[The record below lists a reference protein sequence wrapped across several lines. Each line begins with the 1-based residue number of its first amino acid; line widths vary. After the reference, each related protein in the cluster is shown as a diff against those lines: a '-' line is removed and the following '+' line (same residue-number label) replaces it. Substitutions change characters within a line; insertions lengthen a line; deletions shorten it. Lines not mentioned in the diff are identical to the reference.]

1 MSAEWFL
8 RGVGGDEAL
17 NLNGEPLDPAAIQ
30 STLCGEVLHQNKGLA
45 KNAVVTQNVTKMAE
59 HNFEGDINSEEK
71 RFRDRSLQ
79 SVAIY
84 APSFVYKSTLCS
96 SMSWILMLHAEPAAG
111 PRSSALN
118 TGDRAASTHA
128 WARNVSPLTLNST
141 SAISPICR
149 CRLDGGTVM
158 LFTFSERES
167 LVTVRSQ
174 LIVMYSTLENRI
186 RLKDDCSSVFLTN
199 LMMLRSVPAL
209 TKMTLL
215 VVVVVPTK
223 CREADT

>member
-30 STLCGEVLHQNKGLA
+30 STLCGEVLHQISGQKLA
-45 KNAVVTQNVTKMAE
+45 VCG
-59 HNFEGDINSEEK
+59 H
-71 RFRDRSLQ
+71 
-79 SVAIY
+79 
-84 APSFVYKSTLCS
+84 LCPC

-199 LMMLRSVPAL
+199 LMMLRMNL
-209 TKMTLL
+209 TLTGRTLL

>member
-30 STLCGEVLHQNKGLA
+30 STLCGEVLHQ
-45 KNAVVTQNVTKMAE
+45 VP
-59 HNFEGDINSEEK
+59 
-71 RFRDRSLQ
+71 LQ
-79 SVAIY
+79 SIWTTH
-84 APSFVYKSTLCS
+84 SRR

-209 TKMTLL
+209 TKMMNLTLTGRTLL

>member
-30 STLCGEVLHQNKGLA
+30 STLCGEVLHQ
-45 KNAVVTQNVTKMAE
+45 VP
-59 HNFEGDINSEEK
+59 
-71 RFRDRSLQ
+71 LQ
-79 SVAIY
+79 SIWTTH
-84 APSFVYKSTLCS
+84 SRR

>member
-71 RFRDRSLQ
+71 RSALN
-79 SVAIY
+79 VAG
-84 APSFVYKSTLCS
+84 